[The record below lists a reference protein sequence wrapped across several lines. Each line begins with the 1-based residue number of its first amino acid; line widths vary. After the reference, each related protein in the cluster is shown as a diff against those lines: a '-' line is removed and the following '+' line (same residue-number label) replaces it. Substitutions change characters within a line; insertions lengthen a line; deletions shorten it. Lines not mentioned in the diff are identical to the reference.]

1 MSFQNQPL
9 HICQIHRRL
18 DSNVP
23 KSRHFIVTFDK
34 FAITYAFIQRSSGL
48 CDVYCY
54 RTVCGRRFAF
64 YSYYFLWF
72 CIPFRPFEYFGFI
85 YVVTK
90 GGVGW
95 NFDHIEFDPWGLYLQ
110 AVLNLW
116 ICGVR
121 GGG

>member
-1 MSFQNQPL
+1 MRSYSDLPD
-9 HICQIHRRL
+9 CATY
-18 DSNVP
+18 
-23 KSRHFIVTFDK
+23 IVTEQSVD
-34 FAITYAFIQRSSGL
+34 
-48 CDVYCY
+48 DVLQ
-54 RTVCGRRFAF
+54 F

-116 ICGVR
+116 ICGV
-121 GGG
+121 GGGVKVCSARFVSDFYYS